1 MSEAFVHVI
10 DDDPAV
16 LDAVMFLLEAEDLA
30 ARAYSGPEAF
40 LAVAETAK
48 GCVVTDVRMP
58 GMDGLQ
64 LNAQLRSM
72 GLTLPVIMMTGH
84 ADVPLAVQAM
94 KEGVVDFIEK
104 PFDDETLLNAI
115 RAALT
120 QSPEG
125 PVMSEE
131 QIRARERLSALSPR
145 ELQVMQGLVDGK
157 ANKVIAYDLE
167 ISPRTVEIYRAHL
180 MTKTGA
186 KSLSELV
193 KLALAAKL

>member
-1 MSEAFVHVI
+1 
-10 DDDPAV
+10 
-16 LDAVMFLLEAEDLA
+16 
-30 ARAYSGPEAF
+30 
-40 LAVAETAK
+40 
-48 GCVVTDVRMP
+48 
-58 GMDGLQ
+58 
-64 LNAQLRSM
+64 
-72 GLTLPVIMMTGH
+72 
-84 ADVPLAVQAM
+84 
-94 KEGVVDFIEK
+94 
-104 PFDDETLLNAI
+104 
-115 RAALT
+115 
-120 QSPEG
+120 
-125 PVMSEE
+125 MSEE